1 MNDPIKEEE
10 VNEADFIMVEDN
22 STKPLLANKVK
33 AKEVY
38 KDKGVKEMSLAQ
50 ILGNEKTLLA
60 NIDAT
65 IARKKKERVECLKRI
80 KQLEAAAKLY

>member
-1 MNDPIKEEE
+1 MNDPIIGKE
-10 VNEADFIMVEDN
+10 VNEADFVMVEDN
-22 STKPLLANKVK
+22 STKAKLATKVK

-80 KQLEAAAKLY
+80 KKLEEASKLY